1 MELKIYP
8 DGVLR
13 KRCRPVEEIDD
24 AFVSRAED
32 MLEFMYEADGVG
44 LAGPQIGWTDRI
56 VTLDVDLDRDGPRIY
71 VNPRIIGR
79 EGHAEE
85 EEGCLSLPGL
95 RVQVPRSERV
105 AVVAYT
111 LEGERLE
118 MEAEGLAARAWQHE
132 LDHIN
137 GVLIVDRLPP
147 ARLMSIRSHLK
158 RLEREWQDL
167 KDQHQD

>member
-1 MELKIYP
+1 MELRIYP

-24 AFVSRAED
+24 ALVARAED
-32 MLEFMYEADGVG
+32 MLEFMYAAEGVG
-44 LAGPQIGWTDRI
+44 LAAPQVGWTDRV
-56 VTLDVDLDRDGPRIY
+56 VTLDVEMEREGPRIY
-71 VNPRIIGR
+71 VNPRIVGR
-79 EGHAEE
+79 EGYVEQ

-95 RVQVPRSERV
+95 RVLVARSERV

-158 RLEREWQDL
+158 RLEQEWLTLEEQREG
-167 KDQHQD
+167 

>member
-1 MELKIYP
+1 ME
-8 DGVLR
+8 
-13 KRCRPVEEIDD
+13 
-24 AFVSRAED
+24 
-32 MLEFMYEADGVG
+32 
-44 LAGPQIGWTDRI
+44 Q
-56 VTLDVDLDRDGPRIY
+56 
-71 VNPRIIGR
+71 
-79 EGHAEE
+79 

-95 RVQVPRSERV
+95 RVLVARSERV

-158 RLEREWQDL
+158 RLEQEWLTLEEQREG
-167 KDQHQD
+167 